1 MHPVEFVVRQLNLE
15 NEMNTIS
22 EQEKQEQVKIMTR
35 LACSDARRLPIIR
48 APADRAAQERQ
59 TTTNVPITFQHL
71 RTVSNKEIHH
81 HGFSID
87 CQTNHQSFHNQKQQ
101 GASDRN
107 QTKKHASGKRGSC
120 RDPPFPHHCAEA
132 VANIRLS
139 RLRLEEWLDRSLR
152 SRRLRSRRLRSRR
165 VED

>member
-1 MHPVEFVVRQLNLE
+1 M
-15 NEMNTIS
+15 
-22 EQEKQEQVKIMTR
+22 MTR
-35 LACSDARRLPIIR
+35 LACYGAQRLPTIR
-48 APADRAAQERQ
+48 VPADQAVRKRQ
-59 TTTNVPITFQHL
+59 MTTNVPIALQHL
-71 RTVSNKEIHH
+71 WTGSNKKIHH